1 VVCRIISYHLP
12 YEQPVL
18 DRRGIGR
25 IRKCSKVGYISLWV
39 FGMIWGV
46 LCEVLDKRRIDWMR
60 GQHMMGV
67 VARSCGDR
75 SRIAWR
81 LFSIEG
87 ASQSS
92 LRYLS
97 FYMYDPI
104 YLFMP

>member
-25 IRKCSKVGYISLWV
+25 MRKCSKVGYISLWV
-39 FGMIWGV
+39 FGMIRVCFARFWISAG
-46 LCEVLDKRRIDWMR
+46 LIGRG
-60 GQHMMGV
+60 GQHTAEV
-67 VARSCGDR
+67 VARSCRRGDR

-81 LFSIEG
+81 LFSTEG

-92 LRYLS
+92 LK
-97 FYMYDPI
+97 
-104 YLFMP
+104 